1 MQGSK
6 GGDRSRRKRAR
17 SVEIS
22 RIEYSFFFFFL
33 GKRIVSRG
41 WNGTE
46 VKRNFEVEDM

>member
-1 MQGSK
+1 MVIGREGSVLVRWK
-6 GGDRSRRKRAR
+6 FRGSNI
-17 SVEIS
+17 V
-22 RIEYSFFFFFL
+22 FFFFFL